1 MWRMEDAIEVCT
13 LIESIAPEEV
23 YPAELRDNR
32 LIEIR
37 SRLQMRSGGAQ
48 QKNKHIISNS
58 AA

>member
-1 MWRMEDAIEVCT
+1 MVPSSQNYGATCQLQD
-13 LIESIAPEEV
+13 LIDLEALLQRS
-23 YPAELRDNR
+23 NR